1 MEATMKAVESFHFL
15 WDWEL
20 TRMPPVE
27 ASVEMFPVEAPVEAS
42 FSTSAEDSNE
52 LRSFPRASTWYYK
65 IPLTSTPS
73 HEL

>member
-1 MEATMKAVESFHFL
+1 
-15 WDWEL
+15 
-20 TRMPPVE
+20 MPPVE